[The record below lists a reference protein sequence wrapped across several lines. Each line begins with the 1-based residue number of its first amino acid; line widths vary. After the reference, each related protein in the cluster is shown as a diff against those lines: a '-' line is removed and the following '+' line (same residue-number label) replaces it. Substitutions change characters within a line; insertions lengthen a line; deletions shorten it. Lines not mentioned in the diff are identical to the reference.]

1 MKRSVV
7 LRLTDILDAIG
18 TAEEVIEPLTF
29 EEFRRDRAKRFSV
42 ERSIEIVSEAS
53 RHIPE
58 AAKRDFPEIPWP
70 EIAAIGN
77 LIRHDYRRI
86 DDRILW
92 RIVTRSFREL
102 RPVILALKARDQ

>member
-1 MKRSVV
+1 MKRPVL
-7 LRLTDILDAIG
+7 LRLADILEAIE
-18 TAEEVIEPLTF
+18 TAEEVIEPLTY
-29 EEFRRDRAKRFSV
+29 EEFRRDRARRYAV

-58 AAKRDFPEIPWP
+58 AAKQDFPDIPWR

-77 LIRHDYRRI
+77 LIRHDYRRL

-102 RPVILALKARDQ
+102 KPVIQAMQTER